1 MQAHTYTVSC
11 YNTETGLVDKGRAV
25 GNVYLDFTK
34 NFDTVPCKTVLEKLI
49 KGSQDK
55 PIARWMK
62 AVWMAR
68 PKGCGQRV
76 VTSGTKTGWR
86 LLTSGVPQE
95 STLRTTLFN
104 GQSVLSASWLMTQ
117 N

>member
-1 MQAHTYTVSC
+1 MQAHTYTISC

-49 KGSQDK
+49 KCSQDK

-95 STLRTTLFN
+95 STLHTTLFN
-104 GQSVLSASWLMTQ
+104 GQSVLSAMG
-117 N
+117 